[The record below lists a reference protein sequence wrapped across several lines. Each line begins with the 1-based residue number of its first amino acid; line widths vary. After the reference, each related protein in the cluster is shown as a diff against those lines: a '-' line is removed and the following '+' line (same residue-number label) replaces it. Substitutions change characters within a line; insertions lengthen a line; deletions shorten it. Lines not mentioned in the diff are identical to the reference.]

1 MEKKTNYSFFLL
13 YLCRLHKYGKLMRKQ
28 VYFVTAVGNDNEYME
43 RLLMMIDGQHA
54 KTYTNLVIVDMSRPG
69 PEQFNLT
76 KYRSFLNI
84 PVHYLH
90 LGK

>member
-1 MEKKTNYSFFLL
+1 M
-13 YLCRLHKYGKLMRKQ
+13 
-28 VYFVTAVGNDNEYME
+28 TAEGNDNEYME

-90 LGK
+90 LSEWNVSSLCLNNKTLNMATFF